1 MEQEVVESKIARAD
15 GMRLAR
21 FCQVVR
27 LMNTESYL
35 GLLLFCYS
43 CIFDWQI
50 DIPDCVHPKP
60 HPPLPSGRLS
70 LLKGSEDRLKL

>member
-1 MEQEVVESKIARAD
+1 
-15 GMRLAR
+15 MRLAR

-27 LMNTESYL
+27 LMKHAKSYL

-43 CIFDWQI
+43 HIFDWQI
-50 DIPDCVHPKP
+50 DIPDCVHPKS

-70 LLKGSEDRLKL
+70 LLEGSEDKLKL